1 MTDRDL
7 LHGGEFHTSK
17 VYGQHVTTICH
28 GASNMYFSTIQQS
41 CTADMYTHTPYI
53 LGPHAPHMQDTQ
65 FSGTSLKVDKSPA
78 DISTVMLQCLLQ
90 GEDSK

>member
-1 MTDRDL
+1 MELQTCIFQPSNS
-7 LHGGEFHTSK
+7 HGLQT
-17 VYGQHVTTICH
+17 C
-28 GASNMYFSTIQQS
+28 AP
-41 CTADMYTHTPYI
+41 HTPYI

-90 GEDSK
+90 GEDSE

>member
-17 VYGQHVTTICH
+17 VYGQHVTTIGH

-41 CTADMYTHTPYI
+41 WTADMCTAYTVHT
-53 LGPHAPHMQDTQ
+53 GTTCTTHA
-65 FSGTSLKVDKSPA
+65 GY
-78 DISTVMLQCLLQ
+78 TVLWYQLE
-90 GEDSK
+90 GG